1 MLAPLLPDRLRVAYL
16 VYRGN
21 PRCGGQGVYTRYLTR
36 ELVALGHE
44 VTVFSGPPYPELE
57 DKVELVRVPSLD
69 LYRDPDPFRMPRMRE
84 LQTTID
90 VLELATMCTA
100 GFPEP
105 RTFSLRARR
114 LLAERPGEF
123 DIVHDDQC
131 LGTGLLGMMRDG
143 WPLVATIHHPI
154 TVDRALDLS
163 HAEDWRRRLTLRRWY
178 GFLAMQKRVASR
190 VPRVITVSSSSRRD
204 IAEQL
209 GVPEERSSVVPVG
222 VDETIFRPLPGVRRV
237 PGRLMTTTS
246 SDIPMKGLV
255 PLIEALAIVRRER
268 PDAHLVVIGRLRD
281 RSAVPAVIERL
292 GVGDAIRFVSGV
304 SDEQI
309 VGLYA
314 EAQVAVVPSLYEG
327 FSLPAIEA
335 MACGT
340 PVVATT
346 GGAIPEVV
354 GKDGHT
360 GLLVRPGD
368 PTALASAIQQSLAD
382 ESLRTRLAAT
392 ARQRVL
398 ERFTWQATAEGTVEA
413 YRSLLAGRAGPGR
426 LREPDPLDTLDE
438 VDGLDEFDDLEL
450 AGEMEVEAVP
460 AC

>member
-1 MLAPLLPDRLRVAYL
+1 MPAPVLPDRLRVAYL

-21 PRCGGQGVYTRYLTR
+21 PRCGGQGVYTRYLSR

-57 DKVELVRVPSLD
+57 DKVELVKVPSLD
-69 LYRDPDPFRMPRMRE
+69 LYREPDPFRRPRMRE
-84 LQTTID
+84 LQTGID
-90 VLELATMCTA
+90 VLEFATMCTA

-105 RTFSLRARR
+105 RTFSLRVRR
-114 LLAERPGEF
+114 LLAERRGDF
-123 DIVHDDQC
+123 DLVHDDQC
-131 LGTGLLGMMRDG
+131 LGSGLLGMMRDG

-163 HAEDWRRRLTLRRWY
+163 HAETWQRRLSLRRWY
-178 GFLAMQKRVASR
+178 GFLAMQKRVAR
-190 VPRVITVSSSSRRD
+190 QIPRVITVSTSSRHD

-209 GVPEERSSVVPVG
+209 GVPESRSSVVPVG
-222 VDETIFRPLPGVRRV
+222 VDETIFRPLPHIRRV

-246 SDIPMKGLV
+246 SDIPMKGLI
-255 PLIEALAIVRRER
+255 PLIEALAEVRRER
-268 PDAHLVVIGRLRD
+268 PEAHLVVIGRLRD
-281 RSAVPAVIERL
+281 GSLVPAAINRF
-292 GVGDAIRFVSGV
+292 GVADAVSFVSGV
-304 SDEQI
+304 SDERF
-309 VGLYA
+309 VELYA
-314 EAQVAVVPSLYEG
+314 EAEVAVVPSLYEG

-354 GKDGHT
+354 GEDGRT

-368 PTALASAIQQSLAD
+368 PRALAGALVRALSD
-382 ESLRTRLAAT
+382 EALRVRLAA
-392 ARQRVL
+392 AGRERAL

-413 YRSLLAGRAGPGR
+413 YRTLLAEGSPAPSMGIDR
-426 LREPDPLDTLDE
+426 LDTLAE
-438 VDGLDEFDDLEL
+438 LDRPPAMDDLE
-450 AGEMEVEAVP
+450 VVP

>member
-1 MLAPLLPDRLRVAYL
+1 MPAPILPDRLRVAYL

-44 VTVFSGPPYPELE
+44 VTVFSGPPYPDLE

-69 LYRDPDPFRMPRMRE
+69 LYREPDPFRMPRMRE
-84 LQTTID
+84 LQTGID

-114 LLAERPGEF
+114 LLAQRRQDF
-123 DIVHDDQC
+123 DLVHDDQC

-154 TVDRALDLS
+154 TIDRALDLS
-163 HAEDWRRRLTLRRWY
+163 HAETWQRRLTLHRWY
-178 GFLAMQKRVASR
+178 GFLGMQKRVAR
-190 VPRVITVSSSSRRD
+190 RIPRVITVSTSSRHD

-222 VDETIFRPLPGVRRV
+222 VDETVFRPLPGMQRV
-237 PGRLMTTTS
+237 LGRLMTTTS

-255 PLIEALAIVRRER
+255 PLIEALAIVRRSR

-281 RSAVPAVIERL
+281 GSVVPAAIDRL
-292 GVGDAIRFVSGV
+292 GVRDAISFVTGV
-304 SDEQI
+304 SDGRI
-309 VGLYA
+309 VELYA
-314 EAQVAVVPSLYEG
+314 EAELAVVPSLYEG

-354 GKDGHT
+354 GKDGET

-368 PTALASAIQQSLAD
+368 PAALAGAIERALSDQG
-382 ESLRTRLAAT
+382 LRARLAA
-392 ARQRVL
+392 AGRERVL

-413 YRSLLAGRAGPGR
+413 YRLLLAQRAGLAP
-426 LREPDPLDTLDE
+426 LAPVTAPAPDPDASVFDAFGGLEDGVGRE
-438 VDGLDEFDDLEL
+438 VI
-450 AGEMEVEAVP
+450 P